1 MRDGAVRRLHLSSRR
16 CADTRLHHADLR
28 GRRQEDHDHRSDRFR
43 PRRQASAGGMAG
55 PCRAAIRL
63 LPVRTDHGRHGPAQA
78 ETTSHRRRHRRRD
91 ERKHLPL
98 RHLHA
103 DPSGHQA
110 GRTDE
115 RSRVMSTVQTD
126 LEVFNISRRALL
138 GLIPAAGLVL
148 AVAFPQEVLA
158 ADDPKY
164 GVDSMPHGWVDDPL
178 VFVAIGT
185 DGTVTITCHRQEMG
199 QGVRTSLPMV
209 VADELDADWSRVRVR
224 QAQGDEARFGNQDT
238 DGSRSM
244 RHFFAPMRHCGAAAR
259 TMLVQAAAALWGV
272 PVTEVAASHHEV
284 VHRATNRKL
293 GYGALAIAASRLPV
307 PARDTLRLKAP
318 AQFRYIGRGNVKIV
332 DGPDIVAGRGM
343 YGIDTR
349 LDGLLY
355 AVVARPAVYG
365 GKVVS
370 HDASAA
376 LKVPGVVRVVEI
388 AGTPP
393 PSEFQP
399 LGGIAVIAT
408 NTLAAIQGRNALK
421 IQWDDG
427 SNASYDSTTYKAAL
441 ESAARNPGKVVRD
454 DGNAAAAMASAAR
467 RVQAEYYIP
476 HLAQAPM
483 EPPAATARIVDGRCE
498 VWTATQAPQ
507 ATRDRVSKRLGL
519 PFDHVTVNVTLLGGG
534 FGRKSKPDYVVEAA
548 LLSRAMDG
556 APVKVT
562 WTRED
567 DVQHGYYHTVSV
579 ERLEAGLDAAGKP
592 VAWLHRSVAPSIAS
606 IFGPDSQHEAPFERG
621 MGLANV
627 PFLIPNLRVE
637 NPAAQAHTRIGWYR
651 SVSNIPHAFAIQ
663 SFVAELAAAAGRD
676 PKDYLLEL
684 LGPARRIDPR
694 TISDSWNYSE
704 SPVLYPLDTGRLRR
718 VIETAAQQAGWGRTL
733 PAGQGL
739 GIAAHYSFV
748 TYVAAVVQVAV
759 NEKGEVA
766 IPRIDLVMD
775 SGAQVNPDR
784 VRSQIEGA
792 CVMGAG
798 NALVSEIS
806 FKAGRVEQSNFH
818 DYQVARI
825 NVAPRDI
832 RVHLVASDFDVPLG
846 GVGEPGVPPIAPALC
861 NAIFAATGKRIR
873 RLPIRDQ
880 LAANG
885 T

>member
-1 MRDGAVRRLHLSSRR
+1 MI
-16 CADTRLHHADLR
+16 
-28 GRRQEDHDHRSDRFR
+28 Q
-43 PRRQASAGGMAG
+43 
-55 PCRAAIRL
+55 
-63 LPVRTDHGRHGPAQA
+63 
-78 ETTSHRRRHRRRD
+78 
-91 ERKHLPL
+91 
-98 RHLHA
+98 
-103 DPSGHQA
+103 
-110 GRTDE
+110 
-115 RSRVMSTVQTD
+115 
-126 LEVFNISRRALL
+126 NISRRAFL
-138 GLIPAAGLVL
+138 GAMGAAGLILVVGCERR
-148 AVAFPQEVLA
+148 ASA
-158 ADDPKY
+158 AGEPKY
-164 GVDSMPHGWVDDPL
+164 GADSMPHGWVDNPL
-178 VFVAIGT
+178 AFVAIGA
-185 DGTVTITCHRQEMG
+185 DGTVTITCHRSEMG

-209 VADELDADWSRVRVR
+209 LADELEADWRRVRVR
-224 QAQGDEARFGNQDT
+224 QATGDEERFGNQDT

-244 RHFFAPMRHCGAAAR
+244 RHFFAPMRRCGAVAR
-259 TMLVQAAAALWGV
+259 NMLEQAAAASWGV
-272 PVTEVAASHHEV
+272 PLGEVEAVNHEV
-284 VHRATNRKL
+284 IHRPTNRRI
-293 GYGALAIAASRLPV
+293 GYGELAAAASRLPV
-307 PARDTLRLKAP
+307 PARDTLRLKTP
-318 AQFRYIGRGNVKIV
+318 SQFRYIGKSAIRLI
-332 DGPDIVAGRGM
+332 DGQDIVTGRAQ
-343 YGIDTR
+343 YGIDPV
-349 LDGLLY
+349 LDGMMF
-355 AVVARPAVYG
+355 AVVARPPVYG
-365 GKVVS
+365 GKVAS
-370 HDASAA
+370 YDAAA
-376 LKVPGVVRVVEI
+376 TLKVPGVVRVVEI
-388 AGTPP
+388 PGTPP

-399 LGGIAVIAT
+399 LGGIAVIAR
-408 NTLAAIQGRNALK
+408 NTWAAMQGRQALK
-421 IQWDDG
+421 ITWQDG
-427 SNASYDSTTYKAAL
+427 PNAAYDSTAYRATL
-441 ESAARNPGKVVRD
+441 EHAARAPGEVVRNQGD
-454 DGNAAAAMASAAR
+454 VAAAMSSAAR
-467 RVQAEYYIP
+467 RVEAEYYIP
-476 HLAQAPM
+476 HMAQAPM
-483 EPPAATARIVDGRCE
+483 EPPAATARIVDGHCE

-519 PFDHVTVNVTLLGGG
+519 PFDNVTVNVTLLGGG

-548 LLSRAMDG
+548 LLSRAMNG

-637 NPAAQAHTRIGWYR
+637 NPAAQAHARIGWYR

-694 TISDSWNYSE
+694 TIGDNWNYTE

-718 VIETAAQQAGWGRTL
+718 VIETAAQQGGWGRKL

-748 TYVAAVVQVAV
+748 TYVAAVVQVVV
-759 NEKGEVA
+759 NEKGEIA
-766 IPRIDLVMD
+766 IPRMD
-775 SGAQVNPDR
+775 VALDCGPQVNPDR